1 MWKIKRA
8 PPPCKKAPFPLNVH
22 CRFQETCCPMEETSL
37 GLPSFFQVAPCCIC
51 SNLHLP
57 VVLVTNVKHCLM
69 TLLMHC
75 SAAIVL
81 HCNSFESECKPSYC
95 NPHPCMGW
103 IKSHWSSI
111 WWWHYC
117 AVRKKDL
124 VLFPWIVV
132 RHSMNP
138 LSVHCVILLYQ
149 LQLHFSCSMALHC
162 F

>member
-1 MWKIKRA
+1 MYIVDFRRLVALWRRR
-8 PPPCKKAPFPLNVH
+8 H
-22 CRFQETCCPMEETSL
+22 L
-37 GLPSFFQVAPCCIC
+37 GCHLFSKWLQVDFIC

-75 SAAIVL
+75 SAAIVS

-111 WWWHYC
+111 WWHYC